1 MATSA
6 GAGGA
11 VQLSLTSPVHARYLL
26 IWFTKLPPDNAGTY
40 QASVYAIHVRG
51 QR

>member
-1 MATSA
+1 VATSA
-6 GAGGA
+6 GAGRT
-11 VQLSLTSPVHARYLL
+11 VQFSLTSPAHARYLL

-40 QASVYAIHVRG
+40 QASIYRITVRG